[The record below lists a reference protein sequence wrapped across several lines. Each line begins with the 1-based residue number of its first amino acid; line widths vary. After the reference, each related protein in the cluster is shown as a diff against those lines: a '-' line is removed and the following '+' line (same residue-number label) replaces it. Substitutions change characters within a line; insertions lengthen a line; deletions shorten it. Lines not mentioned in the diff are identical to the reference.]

1 MPMPLGPI
9 SLLTTG
15 QMVALARANL
25 RYLDA
30 SSAHAALWRSILA
43 KTAYSTWPNLLNNPE
58 KREILDAIES
68 GEYPNIVG

>member
-1 MPMPLGPI
+1 MPVPLGPI

-30 SSAHAALWRSILA
+30 SSAHAALWQSILA
-43 KTAYSTWPNLLNNPE
+43 KTAYRTWPSLLTAPE
-58 KREILDAIES
+58 KREIRDAIDS
-68 GEYPNIVG
+68 GEFPNIVG